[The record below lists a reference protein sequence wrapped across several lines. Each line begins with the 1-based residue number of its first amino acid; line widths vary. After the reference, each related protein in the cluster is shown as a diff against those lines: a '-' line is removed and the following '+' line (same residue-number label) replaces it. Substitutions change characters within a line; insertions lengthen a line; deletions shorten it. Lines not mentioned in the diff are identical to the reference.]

1 MSRPQIGHILVLSDD
16 VDETVLK
23 ACLLWELSSDLLSPG
38 VVLEA
43 KVGNGALWF
52 GTGALQRG
60 QTRRKIGDLKAQY
73 VFL

>member
-1 MSRPQIGHILVLSDD
+1 

-23 ACLLWELSSDLLSPG
+23 AHLLWELSPDLLSPG
-38 VVLEA
+38 VNLEA

-52 GTGALQRG
+52 GTGLLRRE